1 MWWWSSPPKLLSR
14 RVAPAYEDLLVR
26 RGARATTHPVC
37 KAEATQGRS
46 QQRYVWAKRS
56 DRDIAGRGRSIQVGH
71 RKDESSRASHLLL
84 AVLLL
89 LSVAAMVWALLQ
101 LARA

>member
-1 MWWWSSPPKLLSR
+1 MAR
-14 RVAPAYEDLLVR
+14 RS
-26 RGARATTHPVC
+26 H
-37 KAEATQGRS
+37 
-46 QQRYVWAKRS
+46 
-56 DRDIAGRGRSIQVGH
+56 SIQVGR
-71 RKDESSRASHLLL
+71 RKAESSRASHLLL